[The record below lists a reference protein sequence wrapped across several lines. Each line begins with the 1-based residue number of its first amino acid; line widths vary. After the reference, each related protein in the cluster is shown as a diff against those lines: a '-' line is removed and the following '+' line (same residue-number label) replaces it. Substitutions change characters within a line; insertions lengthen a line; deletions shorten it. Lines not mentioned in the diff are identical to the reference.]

1 MKTVEIHTDGACH
14 GNNQTKESRIGGY
27 GIVFILGEQE
37 KELKG
42 HLLDVTNNQAELQA
56 AIIAL
61 NALKVKCKVNLYSDS
76 QYVVKGYMEWLK
88 GWKKRGWKSSTGEPV
103 KNKEYWILLD
113 EASSKHD
120 VTFIWEKGH
129 AGNVYNERCDELAL
143 AAILEYK
150 NSIKIS

>member
-14 GNNQTKESRIGGY
+14 GNNQTKSARIGGY
-27 GIVFILGEQE
+27 GIIFILGEQE

-61 NALKVKCKVNLYSDS
+61 DTLKVKCKVNLYSDS
-76 QYVVKGYMEWLK
+76 QYVVKGFMEWLS
-88 GWKKRGWKSSTGEPV
+88 GWKKRNWKSSTGEPV
-103 KNKEYWILLD
+103 KNKEYWLLLD
-113 EASSKHD
+113 EAASKHE

-129 AGNVYNERCDELAL
+129 SGNIYNERADRLAL
-143 AAILEYK
+143 KAIEEYK
-150 NSIKIS
+150 ESLQ